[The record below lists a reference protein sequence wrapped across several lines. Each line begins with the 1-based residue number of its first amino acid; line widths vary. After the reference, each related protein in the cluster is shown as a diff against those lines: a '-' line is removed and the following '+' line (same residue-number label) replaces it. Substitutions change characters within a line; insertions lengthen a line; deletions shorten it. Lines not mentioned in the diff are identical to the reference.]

1 MSMELVNECDFYDPS
16 IPLHNYEEY
25 EEEKKS
31 LIQNDK
37 CFMTEWERRKKCML
51 LTKEFYAMLSSNVER
66 VV

>member
-1 MSMELVNECDFYDPS
+1 MSMELVNECDLYDPS

-31 LIQNDK
+31 DS
-37 CFMTEWERRKKCML
+37 EWQMFHDRVRAQKKCML